1 MSIEDN
7 KALVRCDFEDAPYHP
22 VRYNEMIASKVAG
35 QALSLTD
42 HPEFSSDPLAE
53 QAVYARHIEQWGRWS
68 QSINDMIAEGERVM
82 ARWSLSGIHQAAYL
96 GIPPTHKQVT
106 FSGIDIS
113 RIESGRI
120 ADIWNMCDRLDGWQQ
135 LGILPSRDE
144 ILAGAKQQD
153 RPE

>member
-1 MSIEDN
+1 VSIEEN
-7 KALVRCDFEDAPYHP
+7 KALVRRYFEDAPYHP
-22 VRYNEMIASKVAG
+22 VRYNEMIASKVTG

-68 QSINDMIAEGERVM
+68 QTIDDMIAEGDPVM
-82 ARWSLSGIHQAAYL
+82 LRWTLRGIHQSTYL
-96 GIPPTHKQVT
+96 GIPPTHRQVT
-106 FSGIDIS
+106 FLGIDIS

-120 ADIWNMCDRLDGWQQ
+120 VDIWNMSDRLDGWQQ

-153 RPE
+153 QPE